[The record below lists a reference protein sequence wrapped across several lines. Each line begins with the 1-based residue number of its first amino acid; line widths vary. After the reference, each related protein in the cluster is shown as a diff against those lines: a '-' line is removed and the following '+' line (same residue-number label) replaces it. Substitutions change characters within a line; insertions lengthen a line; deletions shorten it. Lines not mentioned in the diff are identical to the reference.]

1 MGSFN
6 SDSEVH
12 RDAKS
17 VLLLAKAKV
26 GVNHQRRESFKFTR
40 ACLQSFHEPS
50 QNNGNGLFRD
60 CLETVK
66 STDSKPSP
74 TKGTKPLPFFLGHN
88 SLEHFRPLITSSN
101 VSHPPRNSIHSLRCS
116 SGHSGPCRDSPLPR
130 SCVSSCKISVRGSAG
145 TEPKGPQGT
154 PQEETHGGRGTEKGG
169 REELQDR

>member
-74 TKGTKPLPFFLGHN
+74 TKGTKPLPFFLWAQFFGTLPPLNHVIECLASSSQFY
-88 SLEHFRPLITSSN
+88 SLSSLQFRALWPVSGQPITTLLRLIMQDLSSRVGWN
-101 VSHPPRNSIHSLRCS
+101 GAERSARHTTRGNTWWS
-116 SGHSGPCRDSPLPR
+116 RD
-130 SCVSSCKISVRGSAG
+130 
-145 TEPKGPQGT
+145 
-154 PQEETHGGRGTEKGG
+154 
-169 REELQDR
+169 